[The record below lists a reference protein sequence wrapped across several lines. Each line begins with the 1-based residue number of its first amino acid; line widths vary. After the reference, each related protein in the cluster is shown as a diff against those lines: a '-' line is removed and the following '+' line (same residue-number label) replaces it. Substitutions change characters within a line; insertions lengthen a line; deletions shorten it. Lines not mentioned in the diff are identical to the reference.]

1 MPRPSPRRWRRG
13 GSGDKPIL
21 RFVLPAE
28 ILQSNQIAERLIK
41 IPIPREPA
49 RRYGFG
55 LRVQVSFDTRSERE
69 AARSAARELEAWQ
82 SRQCDEGRGRCV
94 VGQKPHKASTQASGM
109 GQSHVRCLPQI
120 TLSLTLRIWLIT
132 GSDLVTVGRSEC
144 LYRNIK
150 YL

>member
-1 MPRPSPRRWRRG
+1 MEALLALARPYGQTRTEELSSWRFLTEGKPSLAKPDPKREAR

-49 RRYGFG
+49 RRYGFR

-69 AARSAARELEAWQ
+69 AA
-82 SRQCDEGRGRCV
+82 V
-94 VGQKPHKASTQASGM
+94 IVM
-109 GQSHVRCLPQI
+109 CLLYLI
-120 TLSLTLRIWLIT
+120 IFIKRYVILRIVLRT
-132 GSDLVTVGRSEC
+132 AEQKLV
-144 LYRNIK
+144 
-150 YL
+150 

>member
-1 MPRPSPRRWRRG
+1 MWRLHLCSLAKPDPKREAR

-69 AARSAARELEAWQ
+69 AARSAARELSYLDFKPEQ
-82 SRQCDEGRGRCV
+82 LKVVLTFVKGRDV
-94 VGQKPHKASTQASGM
+94 FAV
-109 GQSHVRCLPQI
+109 LN
-120 TLSLTLRIWLIT
+120 
-132 GSDLVTVGRSEC
+132 
-144 LYRNIK
+144 NIH
-150 YL
+150 

>member
-1 MPRPSPRRWRRG
+1 MASRRPRREAGGYDVIHNFNPHVIEFWYTRTQQWLSLAKPDPKREAR

-55 LRVQVSFDTRSERE
+55 LRVQVSFDTAQNERQPE
-69 AARSAARELEAWQ
+69 VQ
-82 SRQCDEGRGRCV
+82 QG
-94 VGQKPHKASTQASGM
+94 
-109 GQSHVRCLPQI
+109 
-120 TLSLTLRIWLIT
+120 
-132 GSDLVTVGRSEC
+132 
-144 LYRNIK
+144 N
-150 YL
+150 